1 MKPWERWTFGLLAL
15 LVTLSGGAYFWMKYM
30 LVNTDPFAVVNHP
43 WQPAMLAAHVVASP
57 WLLLTFGVLLNSHIL
72 RKLRAT
78 GLPNRKTGLLSLV
91 TFFAMVASGYLLQV
105 ATAPWL
111 LQMLVTIHVATG
123 ALFSVAYLAHL
134 VISVRLARVPT
145 PTARFEAKVA

>member
-15 LVTLSGGAYFWMKYM
+15 LVSVTGGAYFWMKYM
-30 LVNTDPFAVVNHP
+30 LVNADPFAVVNHP

-57 WLLLTFGVLLNSHIL
+57 PLLLVFGVLLNSHIL

-78 GLPNRKTGLLSLV
+78 GLPNRKTGLLSLG

-105 ATAPWL
+105 VTSEQL
-111 LQMLVTIHVATG
+111 LQALVTIHVATG
-123 ALFSVAYLAHL
+123 SVFSVTYAAHL
-134 VISVRLARVPT
+134 VISVRLARAHA
-145 PTARFEAKVA
+145 ARFQMTVA

>member
-15 LVTLSGGAYFWMKYM
+15 LVAVTGDAYFWMKYM
-30 LVNTDPFAVVNHP
+30 LVEADPFAVVNHP

-57 WLLLTFGVLLNSHIL
+57 PLLLMFGVLLNSHIL

-78 GLPNRKTGLLSLV
+78 GLPNRKTGLLSLG

-105 ATAPWL
+105 VTAEQL
-111 LQMLVTIHVATG
+111 SQALVTIHVATG
-123 ALFSVAYLAHL
+123 WVFSVTYVAHL
-134 VISVRLARVPT
+134 VISVRLAR
-145 PTARFEAKVA
+145 AQASRLQAKVA